1 MNVFIPIAVAVLGLG
16 PDGGPET
23 PMMCLAPENEAPVFY
38 RVELITTKRVPG
50 SGMAGGWGEITFT
63 PSPFGVNLTPEG
75 DYLRDVAISVSGLKP
90 AARGSYVAWVTT
102 PSLAQTTRL
111 GVVGA
116 DGAASGQI
124 AFNKFLLVISLE
136 EDDGSSSKRWR
147 GPIVLR
153 GMSRSGAMHTS
164 AGHGPFVVE
173 NCTGYGFNG

>member
-1 MNVFIPIAVAVLGLG
+1 MNIFVPIAMAVLS
-16 PDGGPET
+16 GGPET
-23 PMMCLAPENEAPVFY
+23 PAMCVAVENATPEFY

-50 SGMAGGWGEITFT
+50 SGMATGWGEVTFT
-63 PSPFGVNLTPEG
+63 PSPFGVNLTPNG
-75 DYLRDVAISVSGLKP
+75 DYMRDVDISVKGLKP
-90 AARGSYVAWVTT
+90 AASGRYVAWATT
-102 PSLAQTTRL
+102 PSLANTTRL
-111 GVVGA
+111 GVVGE
-116 DGAASGQI
+116 DGAVHGEI

-136 EDDGSSSKRWR
+136 EDDGSSSKRWT